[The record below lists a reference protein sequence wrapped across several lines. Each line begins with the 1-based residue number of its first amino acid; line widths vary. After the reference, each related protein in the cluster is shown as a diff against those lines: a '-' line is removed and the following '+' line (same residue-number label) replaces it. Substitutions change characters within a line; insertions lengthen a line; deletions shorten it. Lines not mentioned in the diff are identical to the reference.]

1 MTLCASCRLL
11 VLEVDGARAARAC
24 GQCGHLLCF
33 KCFGFRSIYHP
44 KMDKI
49 FHKPRAVCLGC
60 HMKSVDDHLLRK
72 TQELRTQIEQVGLD
86 EKFKQLDQAREK
98 VLNHSN
104 RILGLE
110 VLKDFATY
118 VHQRKYLLDSDQQDR
133 IWQGLFE
140 DSMKG
145 SKASSPHI
153 FACDR
158 YNLETQLQP
167 EGAYSTSVSVTSDQL
182 SEITHLIDQ
191 PKQLLSYLHRV
202 TDHLADLYSQETVLL
217 KHVNDL
223 ISQTPFYDNLL
234 EQLETESRQAAHELL
249 KHQSYICTVVKPSLC
264 IERFKKLY
272 HKVVMEMKNV
282 HDCKVHKDI
291 APHNHII

>member
-11 VLEVDGARAARAC
+11 VLKVDGGRAC
-24 GQCGHLLCF
+24 RNCGHLLCF

-49 FHKPRAVCLGC
+49 FHKPRAVCLYC
-60 HMKSVDDHLLRK
+60 HMDSVEHHLLHK
-72 TQELRTQIEQVGLD
+72 TQELRKQIERVGLED
-86 EKFKQLDQAREK
+86 KFKQLDQAREK

-104 RILGLE
+104 RILEME

-118 VHQRKYLLDSDQQDR
+118 VHQRKYLLDLDQQDR

-145 SKASSPHI
+145 FNTHSPHI

-158 YNLETQLQP
+158 YNLETELQP

-182 SEITHLIDQ
+182 REITNLIDQ
-191 PKQLLSYLHRV
+191 PTQLLSYLQRV
-202 TDHLADLYSQETVLL
+202 TDHLADLYSTETVLL
-217 KHVNDL
+217 KHANDL
-223 ISQTPFYDNLL
+223 IKQTPFYDNLL
-234 EQLETESRQAAHELL
+234 EQLETESKQAAFELV

-264 IERFKKLY
+264 IERFQKLY
-272 HKVVMEMKNV
+272 REVIMEMKMY
-282 HDCKVHKDI
+282 
-291 APHNHII
+291 IIVKFIRTYRFKTI